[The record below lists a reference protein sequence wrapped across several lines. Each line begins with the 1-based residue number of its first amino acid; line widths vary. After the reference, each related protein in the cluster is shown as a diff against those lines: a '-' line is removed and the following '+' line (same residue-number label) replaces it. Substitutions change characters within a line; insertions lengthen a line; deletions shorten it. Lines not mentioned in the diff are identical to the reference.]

1 MSARL
6 RRTMLLLGTI
16 ILVIQTAFMPIGIL
30 SAETTMDTDEH
41 EQQAEIP
48 PEKNSLEKDL
58 AEDPRFFFTKS
69 QWQGMAGDPINV
81 TLSSDQEV
89 SEVQVI
95 LPEEATIIKEQLSEG
110 TSLVQ
115 GEQPQEWL
123 IQSEHAQTTFILP
136 LVFKTVGNY
145 ELSMGEVKAT
155 VKIQEQASIE
165 NPADEMKESSEL
177 IENDY
182 SQYDESLDSYQ
193 TNPSFDRKVIE
204 FRNPLFSYGPS
215 EQFIDGW
222 SLFIGPGILG
232 PLTELSISN
241 TLDSNSEFRYA
252 FDGTETT
259 DRVLFRNKSD
269 NEGLRVRLKENTTL
283 IAGQSFNTVPGKEY
297 LVRGGFTGNARKALI
312 VYEGEEVFSG
322 SGGLGSTEE
331 DPNGFREVSFIAQ
344 SSIYS
349 ISSRIFAFTGE
360 EFGESAI
367 NLVAVGEKINME
379 IKYLD
384 ENGNELHES
393 NQFYG
398 IKGEDYEVKPID
410 IPGYILKSSTS
421 NYKGVLSEN
430 GTIIFQYVTEKVD
443 PVDPLNPEIEVDP
456 ENSPELPEK
465 QGLLSI
471 DFVSSFNFGTQAI
484 SIHDKTYYAQAQRL
498 LDEDGVVN
506 ENEERSN
513 YVQVSDRRP
522 ESERNGWELAVT
534 QKEQFK
540 GEENQVLNGASI
552 SLSNQQVVSAQG
564 GTAPGLQSVPCE
576 LIPGNRRT
584 LLKAQ
589 GNEGVGTWIYRFG
602 DAETAKESVALNV
615 PKGANPEAISY
626 STTLTWELSAVPD
639 N

>member
-1 MSARL
+1 MISRL
-6 RRTMLLLGTI
+6 RRTMLLLGTT
-16 ILVIQTAFMPIGIL
+16 ILVIHTVFMPIGMY
-30 SAETTMDTDEH
+30 SAEITIDTEGH
-41 EQQAEIP
+41 KPVELPAIE
-48 PEKNSLEKDL
+48 NSLEEL
-58 AEDPRFFFTKS
+58 ASTPNFFFPQS
-69 QWQGMAGDPINV
+69 QLQGTTEEPLQV
-81 TLSSDQEV
+81 TFASDQEV
-89 SEVQVI
+89 SEARVV
-95 LPEEATIIKEQLSEG
+95 LPEEATIVKEQLPEG
-110 TSLVQ
+110 ASVIQ
-115 GEQPQEWL
+115 GEQSKEWL

-145 ELSMGEVKAT
+145 ELSVGEVKAT
-155 VKIQEQASIE
+155 VEIQEQEEEVSIE
-165 NPADEMKESSEL
+165 NPADKMKESSEL

-182 SQYDESLDSYQ
+182 SQYDELLDSYQ
-193 TNPSFDRKVIE
+193 TNPSFDRKVTE

-215 EQFIDGW
+215 GQFIDGW

-241 TLDSNSEFRYA
+241 TLESNSEFRYA

-269 NEGLRVRLKENTTL
+269 NEGLRVRIKENTTL
-283 IAGQSFNTVPGKEY
+283 IAGQSFNTVPGREY
-297 LVRGGFTGNARKALI
+297 LVRGGFTGNARNGLI
-312 VYEGEEVFSG
+312 VYEGESFA
-322 SGGLGSTEE
+322 GGNGLTSTEV
-331 DPNGFREVSFIAQ
+331 DPNGFREVSFTAQ
-344 SSIYS
+344 SSRYS

-367 NLVAVGEKINME
+367 NSVAVGEKINME

-384 ENGNELHES
+384 ENGNELYDS

-513 YVQVSDRRP
+513 YVQISDRRP